1 LAIVDRGRI
10 ADFDRGLQ
18 WGSTWSQLINA
29 GPGRLHSRLI
39 RGLEVAMI
47 KLTFCLRRRPE
58 LSREEFQRY
67 WYETHAPLVR
77 KHAEVLGV
85 RRYVQLHT
93 VDHPMNAA
101 IRGSRQAP
109 EEYDGVAE
117 LWFDSLEAMSAN
129 RSDEAQAAGRA
140 LLEDERKFIDL
151 ARSPLWFAEE
161 KVIIG

>member
-1 LAIVDRGRI
+1 
-10 ADFDRGLQ
+10 
-18 WGSTWSQLINA
+18 
-29 GPGRLHSRLI
+29 
-39 RGLEVAMI
+39 MI
-47 KLTFCLRRRPE
+47 KLVFCLKRRPE

-67 WYETHAPLVR
+67 WHETHAPLVR
-77 KHAEVLGV
+77 KNAAALGV

-117 LWFDSLEAMSAN
+117 LWFESLDAMAAN
-129 RSDEAQAAGRA
+129 RSAEATEAGRA

-151 ARSPLWFAEE
+151 ANSPLWFAEE
-161 KVIIG
+161 RPVIS